1 MPIRRETFLTL
12 YEKIEARLRKHDP
25 PILIRRANGG
35 QDTVSLGLT
44 WRPIGGEDAP
54 NAACIILRA
63 LEEARH
69 LPRGANLHFGR
80 LLYHKYRETQR
91 NPGMAFINIR
101 EEAYVEGLLKYLGYN
116 SLEEFERQCV
126 VPEPSRWPQ
135 DWSPAEGDGFVYY
148 IGTHFSFRSYRINKF
163 LVGIRYSGVPGESM
177 DCWVWGFHTSEQ
189 VHEGRRASHGMP
201 NSPVL
206 TGTAVVRG
214 RYLHIQVNA
223 EPPTSPFP
231 LRLSIMGLCE
241 DLMGHFS
248 PEQNLVPCTLQTISL
263 LGYLIALE
271 AYLVRCT
278 PEEAR
283 SLKTD
288 PAVYRSN
295 QLGIRAVKPEEEQ
308 CLYLYYMLQRRNFR
322 VKELDVFHL
331 SDLQYRSDPVSDYI
345 HGLAGTYR
353 IWNLGLRRGVVVQSK
368 LVISQEVPFR
378 TLYYPYI
385 SNEVRGAQEAREQV
399 AVINISN
406 PVHLINYL
414 IFTAYV
420 RHRLSLV
427 STAIF
432 SMQEMST
439 RGWAEGVFA
448 SRGYDEKGVIGGYAV
463 MCKVKEGE
471 ECEPRK
477 MEREE
482 AEQYAASLGITDM
495 YNGLRQLWKHK
506 LWKPKTNTRLGCYGV
521 LRRSDGAILMVSR
534 IDGPFQSTFDLPGG
548 LIEFG
553 ETPEQAVY
561 RLFEQETGY
570 SVKNVRLMCNLSHH
584 LPEWLRKD
592 GVKERTHSIALIYEV
607 QTDSPLE
614 EPLYPYLAWIRPNNP
629 TAPLSPFAAR
639 LLNGA

>member
-25 PILIRRANGG
+25 PIHIRGANGG

-44 WRPIGGEDAP
+44 WRPIGGKDAP

-63 LEEARH
+63 LEETGH
-69 LPRGANLHFGR
+69 LSTGTNLHFGR
-80 LLYHKYRETQR
+80 LLYHKYREIQR
-91 NPGMAFINIR
+91 NPGVAFINIR

-135 DWSPAEGDGFVYY
+135 DWSPAEGDGFTYY
-148 IGTHFSFRSYRINKF
+148 VGTYFSFRSYRINKF
-163 LVGIRYSGVPGESM
+163 LVGIRHSGVPGEHM
-177 DCWVWGFHTSEQ
+177 DCWVWGFHTHEK
-189 VHEGRRASHGMP
+189 VHEGRRASHAVP

-214 RYLHIQVNA
+214 RYLYIQVNA

-231 LRLSIMGLCE
+231 LRLNIMGLCE
-241 DLMGHFS
+241 DPMGHFS
-248 PEQNLVPCTLQTISL
+248 PEQNLIPCTLQTISL
-263 LGYLIALE
+263 LRYLVALE

-288 PAVYRSN
+288 PAVYSSD

-331 SDLQYRSDPVSDYI
+331 SDLQYRGDPVSDYI
-345 HGLAGTYR
+345 RGLAGTYR

-368 LVISQEVPFR
+368 LVISQEVPFK

-385 SNEVRGAQEAREQV
+385 SDEVRGAQEAREQV

-439 RGWAEGVFA
+439 RGWAEGIFA

-495 YNGLRQLWKHK
+495 YNGLRQLWKRK

-521 LRRSDGAILMVSR
+521 LRRLDGAILMVSR
-534 IDGPFQSTFDLPGG
+534 TDGPFQGTYDLPGG

-553 ETPEQAVY
+553 ETPEQAVC
-561 RLFEQETGY
+561 RLFEQETAY
-570 SVKNVRLMCNLSHH
+570 SVKNARLLCNLSHH

-607 QTDSPLE
+607 QTDAPLE
-614 EPLYPYLAWIRPNNP
+614 ELPYPYLAWIRPNSP
-629 TAPLSPFAAR
+629 AVPLSPFAAR
-639 LLNGA
+639 ILNGA